1 MKNLLLLLMLL
12 VGIFSYSQKTYYGY
26 GGSSAPASNN
36 QQISLFDSQGDAR
49 AYIDFDEDATIFMW
63 DGTPVAFLDKDGDD
77 ICVFGFRGGFL
88 GWYENGMIYDK
99 NGYTVGA
106 RKEVLSMLTNMERM
120 KGMQKMTPMRPMTSM
135 TPMKPFWKNRWS
147 ATTLTEF
154 LYFGRK

>member
-1 MKNLLLLLMLL
+1 MKKLLLLLMLF

-49 AYIDFDEDATIFMW
+49 AYIDFEEDATIFMW

-106 RKEVLSMLTNMERM
+106 RKEALSMLTNMERM